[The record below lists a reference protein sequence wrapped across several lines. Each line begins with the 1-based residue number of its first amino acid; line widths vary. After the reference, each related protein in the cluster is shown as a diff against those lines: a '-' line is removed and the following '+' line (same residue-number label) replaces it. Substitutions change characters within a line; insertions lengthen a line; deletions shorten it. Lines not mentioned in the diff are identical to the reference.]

1 MSKDGKK
8 EWPKPELV
16 VLVRNKPEET
26 VLTACKV
33 TGNPLTAGPS
43 NGSYQCL
50 TQAACY
56 AAGSS

>member
-1 MSKDGKK
+1 MTDSKKK
-8 EWPKPELV
+8 KWPKPELV
-16 VLVRNKPEET
+16 ILTRSNPEET

-43 NGSYQCL
+43 KGSYQCL